1 MYTFAEGTSS
11 ERNWIAAQCKNA
23 ARPLDT
29 IGFLLL
35 QITIYAVYDPEE
47 EKMQYC
53 RKTVFGRFKPVDTN
67 ADFSEKYVILRE
79 EEYVSN
85 QQELNEAGITAGSQS
100 VRPH

>member
-1 MYTFAEGTSS
+1 
-11 ERNWIAAQCKNA
+11 
-23 ARPLDT
+23 
-29 IGFLLL
+29 
-35 QITIYAVYDPEE
+35 
-47 EKMQYC
+47 MQYC

-85 QQELNEAGITAGSQS
+85 QQELNEAGVTAGSQS